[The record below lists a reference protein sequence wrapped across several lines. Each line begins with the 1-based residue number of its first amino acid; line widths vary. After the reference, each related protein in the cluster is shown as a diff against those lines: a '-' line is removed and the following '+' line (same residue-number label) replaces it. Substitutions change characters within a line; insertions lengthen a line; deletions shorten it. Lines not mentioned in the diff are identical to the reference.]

1 VTGRSRRR
9 LQLRAP
15 SGSLAGYPSWT
26 LRRTHTLYRAHKAGA
41 NPWWFSSDG
50 SGRFDLRPP
59 HGTCYLASGAQ
70 AAVRERWGQRLLA
83 LGYVPRRLAEDT
95 ELSQLRAA
103 KGGRVADLCAADA
116 AGFGVTREIGVTGR
130 YDITQAWAKA
140 FGPSGAQLLGVRYQP
155 RFSTDAR
162 GWALGLFHD
171 AGGASWPTDPHPHS
185 GSTVAE
191 RLGIQVADLPTLSA
205 LSNALLV
212 PPPPALP

>member
-1 VTGRSRRR
+1 MSRADSPRTPSCPSCGRRR
-9 LQLRAP
+9 
-15 SGSLAGYPSWT
+15 
-26 LRRTHTLYRAHKAGA
+26 
-41 NPWWFSSDG
+41 
-50 SGRFDLRPP
+50 
-59 HGTCYLASGAQ
+59 
-70 AAVRERWGQRLLA
+70 
-83 LGYVPRRLAEDT
+83 
-95 ELSQLRAA
+95 
-103 KGGRVADLCAADA
+103 A
-116 AGFGVTREIGVTGR
+116 AGWLTSALPTQPASATREIGVTGR